1 MRMKE
6 FYEGYWQQDYAPP
19 QSDPTSAQRMVRLET
34 VLGPL
39 MAASRGTTRHVLD
52 AGCGDGAFLVFLR
65 RLGLRVSGLE
75 LAEAAAVRARL
86 RCPDADVRVGSLE
99 EPPLPF
105 DDATFDAV
113 WCTEVLEHLFHVHS
127 ALAELNR
134 LMKPGALL
142 MLTTPYH
149 GFTKNLLIAATAFDG
164 HYNPELS
171 HIRFFTRRTLDRSLR
186 RTGFE
191 PIRWE
196 GVGRVWPLWKSMF
209 VVARKA
215 GEPGPAP
222 QVVG

>member
-1 MRMKE
+1 MRVKE

-19 QSDPTSAQRMVRLET
+19 QSDPTSAQRMVRLEA

-75 LAEAAAVRARL
+75 LAEAAAARARR
-86 RCPDADVRVGSLE
+86 RCPDADVQVGSLE
-99 EPPLPF
+99 EPPVRF
-105 DDATFDAV
+105 DDQTFDAV
-113 WCTEVLEHLFHVHS
+113 WCSEVLEQLFGVHN

-134 LMKPGALL
+134 LLKPGGLL

-149 GFTKNLLIAATAFDG
+149 GFAKNLLIAAVAFDG
-164 HYNPELS
+164 HYNPDLS
-171 HIRFFTRRTLDRSLR
+171 HIRFFTRRTLARSLR
-186 RTGFE
+186 RAGFE
-191 PIRWE
+191 PVRWE
-196 GVGRVWPLWKSMF
+196 GLGRVWPLWKSVF

-215 GEPGPAP
+215 GPPGPPP